1 VRFIASVT
9 LARVDHEPE
18 DRAVDTDDD
27 DDDDGRR
34 IVQKKRTPP
43 VYTFLG
49 LGMHSPFAD

>member
-1 VRFIASVT
+1 MRFIASVT

-27 DDDDGRR
+27 DDDARR
-34 IVQKKRTPP
+34 IVVKKRTPP

>member
-18 DRAVDTDDD
+18 DRAVDTD

-49 LGMHSPFAD
+49 LGMHSPFADWF